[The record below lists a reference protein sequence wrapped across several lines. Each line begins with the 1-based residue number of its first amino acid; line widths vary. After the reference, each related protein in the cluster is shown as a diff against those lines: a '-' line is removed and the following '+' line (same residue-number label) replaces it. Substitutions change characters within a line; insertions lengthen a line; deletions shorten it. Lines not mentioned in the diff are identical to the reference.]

1 MIRVG
6 KGLLGAWDAVTGEG
20 LLIERRAHPR
30 VKGPFD
36 GYWDG
41 AGTQAGRILDLSVSG
56 CFIESMTLPLMGQ
69 VVTVSIAMSGAQII
83 VPAQVLYREAQQG
96 FGVRFLDLS
105 PQVVD
110 LLRHEVAAKLKQ

>member
-1 MIRVG
+1 V
-6 KGLLGAWDAVTGEG
+6 
-20 LLIERRAHPR
+20 IERRADPR

-41 AGTQAGRILDLSVSG
+41 AGTKVGRVLDLSVSG
-56 CFIESMTLPLMGQ
+56 CFIESMTLPMMGEM
-69 VVTVSIAMSGAQII
+69 VTVSIAISGAQII

-105 PQVVD
+105 PQVRD
-110 LLRHEVAAKLKQ
+110 LLRHEIATKLKQ